1 MSSSPEQ
8 LMKFLTIY
16 ILGLAILAAPCVYD
30 PKSQEPSPLV
40 GLVAAA
46 SATVAPLLSE

>member
-1 MSSSPEQ
+1 MSSSPER

-46 SATVAPLLSE
+46 SASVAPLLSE